1 MAYVNQAK
9 QANKTGG
16 PGAYGPALT
25 FTSSIAIALL
35 VLALAGT
42 VMARDF
48 ALATVATV
56 FFVLAAMVALLAW
69 QVGTKPANNTLNYWD
84 VAGVLML
91 FGIGAAAFLDSDALI
106 RFIEGRRAAS

>member
-1 MAYVNQAK
+1 MAYVNQAR

-25 FTSSIAIALL
+25 FTGSIAVALL
-35 VLALAGT
+35 VLAFAGT

-56 FFVLAAMVALLAW
+56 FFVLAAIVALLAW
-69 QVGTKPANNTLNYWD
+69 QAGTKPAKNTLNYWD
-84 VAGVLML
+84 VAGVLTL

-106 RFIEGRRAAS
+106 QFIEGRRAAS

>member
-1 MAYVNQAK
+1 MAYVNQAR

-16 PGAYGPALT
+16 PGAHGPALT
-25 FTSSIAIALL
+25 FTGSIAIALL
-35 VLALAGT
+35 VLAVAGT

-56 FFVLAAMVALLAW
+56 FFVLTAIVALLAW
-69 QVGTKPANNTLNYWD
+69 QVGTKPAKNALNYWD
-84 VAGVLML
+84 VAGVLLL

-106 RFIEGRRAAS
+106 RLIEGRRAS